1 MIKTILQNYSSFPGI
16 NDLKD
21 LIREF
26 ENDKSKN
33 LADLNINLIKFVC
46 KKILIKT
53 QMIRSSDFQI
63 DKKRTDKIIDLL
75 KLTNSTSYLSAVG
88 AKDYLI
94 KDNFKK
100 KLKLI
105 YFIMTLKV
113 RITIIYLL
121 SYTIKIY
128 LLLMSLPIWA
138 GKKLP
143 SML

>member
-53 QMIRSSDFQI
+53 QMIR
-63 DKKRTDKIIDLL
+63 
-75 KLTNSTSYLSAVG
+75 
-88 AKDYLI
+88 
-94 KDNFKK
+94 
-100 KLKLI
+100 
-105 YFIMTLKV
+105 
-113 RITIIYLL
+113 
-121 SYTIKIY
+121 
-128 LLLMSLPIWA
+128 
-138 GKKLP
+138 
-143 SML
+143 

>member
-53 QMIRSSDFQI
+53 QNDTI
-63 DKKRTDKIIDLL
+63 
-75 KLTNSTSYLSAVG
+75 
-88 AKDYLI
+88 
-94 KDNFKK
+94 
-100 KLKLI
+100 
-105 YFIMTLKV
+105 V
-113 RITIIYLL
+113 RF
-121 SYTIKIY
+121 SN
-128 LLLMSLPIWA
+128 
-138 GKKLP
+138 
-143 SML
+143 